1 MYRTPLNSHSIPFR
15 NAPRVAPQ
23 QERTSESSIRDV
35 PLSRSALHEHLPM
48 KTDRNVRTTEPL
60 REPGRYPFPRAVC
73 LSHEDAILVL
83 HTSSER
89 SPEGTGSSVE
99 SDARTP
105 GHRRNVEKARD
116 RIGWENASGE
126 SRRSP
131 LLNIRTQKRVR
142 EQERQHEAEKK
153 TKVSSRESHLLQPRP
168 TGPRGLPPRRN
179 LLRTFQSVL
188 RLLFLDGLF
197 PIPAMFLSCDGVP
210 TLSLIFPSC
219 SASSCLPDMGPTEA
233 QYKETRL
240 GTSLVSLRFSSAP
253 FVR

>member
-1 MYRTPLNSHSIPFR
+1 MGKRLRGIAS
-15 NAPRVAPQ
+15 VA
-23 QERTSESSIRDV
+23 TSKHTYTKACARA
-35 PLSRSALHEHLPM
+35 R
-48 KTDRNVRTTEPL
+48 KTAQG
-60 REPGRYPFPRAVC
+60 RE
-73 LSHEDAILVL
+73 
-83 HTSSER
+83 
-89 SPEGTGSSVE
+89 
-99 SDARTP
+99 
-105 GHRRNVEKARD
+105 
-116 RIGWENASGE
+116 
-126 SRRSP
+126 
-131 LLNIRTQKRVR
+131 
-142 EQERQHEAEKK
+142 K